1 VVHSSRV
8 IEQSKTVV
16 EGGGFDLRTPISI
29 GTKMYR
35 RLRAELNLV
44 FGQENGGR
52 PAPPATEVIASSLIP
67 GTAIRV
73 CSSRFLSNGYDERI
87 LGRNHVVSR
96 SGSGHA
102 FPLP

>member
-1 VVHSSRV
+1 V

-16 EGGGFDLRTPISI
+16 QGDGFDLRTPILI
-29 GTKMYR
+29 GKKMYR
-35 RLRAELNLV
+35 RLRTVFNLV
-44 FGQENGGR
+44 FGEENGGR

-67 GTAIRV
+67 GTTIRV
-73 CSSRFLSNGYDERI
+73 CSSRFSANGYDERI
-87 LGRNHVVSR
+87 LGRNRVISR